1 MWNEKRPYSK
11 SPGPLKGK
19 GQVEEEKLTRSLRKN
34 AIEKGKMILWK

>member
-19 GQVEEEKLTRSLRKN
+19 GQVEEKLTRSLRKN
-34 AIEKGKMILWK
+34 AIERGKIIPWK